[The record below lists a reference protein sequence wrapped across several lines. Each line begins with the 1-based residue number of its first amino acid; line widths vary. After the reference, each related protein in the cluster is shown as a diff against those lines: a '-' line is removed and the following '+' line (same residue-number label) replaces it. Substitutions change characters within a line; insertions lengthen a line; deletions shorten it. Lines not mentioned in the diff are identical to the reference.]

1 MSSSTSLSLS
11 DRSLIFLRKKTS
23 PVVTTR
29 KYFPFPLFLV
39 IILMS
44 LCLIDVKNIIRI
56 HAKMWKDDI
65 DKEVVDHWEEII
77 KDMEQFRNSR

>member
-1 MSSSTSLSLS
+1 
-11 DRSLIFLRKKTS
+11 
-23 PVVTTR
+23 
-29 KYFPFPLFLV
+29 
-39 IILMS
+39 MS
-44 LCLIDVKNIIRI
+44 LCLIDVKNIIRL